1 MFRWLQFSV
10 SLHKF
15 ERFDY
20 RRVLPVRHCGCH
32 AVFVQN
38 KASARTMIS
47 KVSGANMMT
56 AMAQRLE
63 LIKNSIK
70 TIPDY
75 PKPGIFFRDITS
87 LLESPQAF
95 AATIDLLVDHYRHR
109 NLTKVVGTEARGFLF
124 GAPVALALGLGFV
137 PVRKPGKLPR
147 AVLTESYELEYGV
160 DRLEIH
166 QDAIAPGDRVLV
178 IDDLLATGGTIE
190 ATIKL
195 IRRLGGE
202 VKDAAF
208 VINLADLGGEAR
220 LERMGVDSYSL
231 VGFPGH

>member
-1 MFRWLQFSV
+1 
-10 SLHKF
+10 
-15 ERFDY
+15 
-20 RRVLPVRHCGCH
+20 
-32 AVFVQN
+32 
-38 KASARTMIS
+38 
-47 KVSGANMMT
+47 MMT